1 MKAVVLLIA
10 LATTACWD
18 FVEPE
23 FPEAGAP
30 ALLQATAAVDEK
42 GGLVFD
48 ALLIPGLA
56 IGGVQRP
63 VPHDTLDVY
72 NLRLGPE
79 SIARNGRRSY
89 AFGGKLTLNNV
100 LLLPFEL
107 QAPVV
112 EGVAGPPPHVRWF
125 GIRKTDPDTI
135 IWTRNTDL
143 LLHVQPVPGVSLPP
157 PATRQWFL
165 EVRGSS
171 RSFRISAD
179 SLPPAEMRILAAW
192 VPESDGDTLHVNFSF
207 FQNGQQESPGG
218 DYIGN
223 FAFTTLL
230 HWFVLV
236 R

>member
-1 MKAVVLLIA
+1 MKAVVLLLA
-10 LATTACWD
+10 LLSSACWD

-30 ALLQATAAVDEK
+30 ALLQATAAVDEQ
-42 GGLVFD
+42 GDLVFG

-63 VPHDTLDVY
+63 VPDDTLDVY
-72 NLRLGPE
+72 NLKLGPD
-79 SIARNGRRSY
+79 SIARNGRRRYS
-89 AFGGKLTLNNV
+89 FDGRLTLTNAI
-100 LLLPFEL
+100 LLPFEL
-107 QAPVV
+107 HAPVV
-112 EGVAGPPPHVRWF
+112 EGVTGPPPHVRWF
-125 GIRKTDPDTI
+125 GVRKTDPDTI
-135 IWTRNTDL
+135 TWSRNTDL
-143 LLHVQPVPGVSLPP
+143 LLHVQPVAGVPVPLP
-157 PATRQWFL
+157 ASRQWFM

-179 SLPPAEMRILAAW
+179 SLPPGEIRIPAAW
-192 VPESDGDTLHVNFSF
+192 VPESEGDTLHVSFSF
-207 FQNGQQESPGG
+207 FQNGQQESPGK

-223 FAFTTLL
+223 FSFTTLL